1 MVVELGVHP
10 SLHPYCHHQIV
21 FAKFNLMMSYLTP
34 YYIEVCHYTEAN
46 TDFIRRAISNFNW
59 EKAFCNT
66 NVTKKVSIFN
76 ETILNVLIST
86 FRMKPSLVVEKIL
99 HGLTLGLNLFYRIKI
114 SFTKTFE
121 GVTLMPS

>member
-10 SLHPYCHHQIV
+10 FCHHQIV

-46 TDFIRRAISNFNW
+46 ADFIRRAIINFDW
-59 EKAFCNT
+59 EKTFFNT

-76 ETILNVLIST
+76 ETILNVFITT
-86 FRMKPSLVVEKIL
+86 FRMKP
-99 HGLTLGLNLFYRIKI
+99 
-114 SFTKTFE
+114 
-121 GVTLMPS
+121 